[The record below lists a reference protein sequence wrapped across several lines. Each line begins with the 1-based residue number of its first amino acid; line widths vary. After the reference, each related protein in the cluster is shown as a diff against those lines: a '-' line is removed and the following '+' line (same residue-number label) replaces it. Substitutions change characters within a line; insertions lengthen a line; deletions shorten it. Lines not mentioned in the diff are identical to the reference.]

1 MSQSTSDATP
11 NPAAPPTVLDL
22 FIAFAIISLSG
33 FGGVLYWSRRML
45 VEQRKWMTP
54 AEFNDAFALCQILP
68 GPTIVNLSVVF
79 GRSIRGLPGAAVA
92 LIGLI
97 GPGMAIVIFFA
108 FLYSIFGTIEAL
120 QRMLD
125 RRGGRRRWPCHQ
137 FDRQNGGAA
146 VRGEKLADVRHGGG
160 GVRHHRPAALAGLVG
175 AARPHPAEHRN
186 RVAGAAMKHD
196 GGILLTLLGY
206 FALMSLFAVGGANGA
221 IPEMHR
227 LVVETRGWM
236 TDRQFADMFALAQ
249 VTPGPNVIIVT
260 LIGYHVAGIAG
271 ALVTTLGMCGPAC
284 AFALLVGRLWD
295 RFKNARWRIAI
306 QAGLVPVAIGLT
318 AASALVVARA
328 ASTSWVSVALT
339 IVAAAVSYR
348 LTLNPLW
355 VFAVAAL
362 LGLVGLV

>member
-1 MSQSTSDATP
+1 
-11 NPAAPPTVLDL
+11 
-22 FIAFAIISLSG
+22 
-33 FGGVLYWSRRML
+33 
-45 VEQRKWMTP
+45 
-54 AEFNDAFALCQILP
+54 
-68 GPTIVNLSVVF
+68 
-79 GRSIRGLPGAAVA
+79 
-92 LIGLI
+92 
-97 GPGMAIVIFFA
+97 
-108 FLYSIFGTIEAL
+108 
-120 QRMLD
+120 
-125 RRGGRRRWPCHQ
+125 
-137 FDRQNGGAA
+137 
-146 VRGEKLADVRHGGG
+146 
-160 GVRHHRPAALAGLVG
+160 
-175 AARPHPAEHRN
+175 
-186 RVAGAAMKHD
+186 MKHD

-206 FALMSLFAVGGANGA
+206 FALMSLFAIGGANGA

-284 AFALLVGRLWD
+284 AFALFVGRVWD

-306 QAGLVPVAIGLT
+306 QAGLVPISIGLT
-318 AASALVVARA
+318 AASALIVARA

-339 IVAAAVSYR
+339 LVAAAVSYK

-362 LGLVGLV
+362 LGLAGVI

>member
-1 MSQSTSDATP
+1 
-11 NPAAPPTVLDL
+11 
-22 FIAFAIISLSG
+22 
-33 FGGVLYWSRRML
+33 
-45 VEQRKWMTP
+45 
-54 AEFNDAFALCQILP
+54 
-68 GPTIVNLSVVF
+68 
-79 GRSIRGLPGAAVA
+79 
-92 LIGLI
+92 
-97 GPGMAIVIFFA
+97 
-108 FLYSIFGTIEAL
+108 
-120 QRMLD
+120 
-125 RRGGRRRWPCHQ
+125 
-137 FDRQNGGAA
+137 
-146 VRGEKLADVRHGGG
+146 
-160 GVRHHRPAALAGLVG
+160 
-175 AARPHPAEHRN
+175 
-186 RVAGAAMKHD
+186 MKHD
-196 GGILLTLLGY
+196 SGILLTLLGY

-284 AFALLVGRLWD
+284 AFALFVSRLWY
-295 RFKNARWRIAI
+295 RFKNAPWRIAI

-328 ASTSWVSVALT
+328 ASTSWVSVVLT
-339 IVAAAVSYR
+339 VVAAAVSYR